1 MAYKFDIK
9 IKEMGENGVNL
20 GHQTSRLHPNMEP
33 YVSSIRNGV
42 HIINLEKTAKKLE
55 EALERIQELVKEGK
69 NILLI
74 GTKIQ
79 NQDIIEKVANE
90 CSLSYVNSRWLGG
103 TFTNFKTI
111 KKRIEHFK
119 ELEKKKEEGELEKYT
134 KKERAEFDR
143 ELDKLRT
150 KFGGLRDLKSLPDAV
165 FVIDMHYNDIAI
177 KEARDKDIEVI
188 ALADTNVDPK
198 LVDYFI
204 PANDDAIPSVE
215 YILNKVKEAIKE
227 VQPSKKSKNK
237 ESDEDED
244 SNKDKKN

>member
-1 MAYKFDIK
+1 MSYKFDIK
-9 IKEMGENGVNL
+9 LKEMGERGVNL
-20 GHQTSRLHPNMEP
+20 GHQTSKLFPSMEP

-55 EALERIQELVKEGK
+55 EALERIQELIKEDK
-69 NILLI
+69 KILLI

-79 NQDIIEKVANE
+79 SQDLIENLGKE

-143 ELDKLRT
+143 ELEKLRIR
-150 KFGGLRDLKSLPDAV
+150 FEGLRNFDSLPDAI
-165 FVIDMHYNDIAI
+165 FVVDMNYNDIAV
-177 KEARDKDIEVI
+177 KEARDKDIEII
-188 ALADTNVDPK
+188 AITDTNIDPS
-198 LVDYFI
+198 LADYFI
-204 PANDDAIPSVE
+204 PANDDAIPSVK
-215 YILNKVKEAIKE
+215 YILNKIEKAIKE
-227 VQPSKKSKNK
+227 VKP
-237 ESDEDED
+237 
-244 SNKDKKN
+244 SNKKN